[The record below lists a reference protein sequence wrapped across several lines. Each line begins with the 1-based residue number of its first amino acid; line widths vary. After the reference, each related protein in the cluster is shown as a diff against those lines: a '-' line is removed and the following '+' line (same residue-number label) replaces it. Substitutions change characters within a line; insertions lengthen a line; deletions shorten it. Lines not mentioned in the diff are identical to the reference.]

1 MNRLD
6 RKFKLNP
13 LSHDFIPKLKKKLN
27 PLANIFY
34 PKLYLGPESEDQY
47 SNQTCHNFSKV
58 NCFYTFCLFN
68 FTLSFCFYA
77 SLFSIELLDNETQS
91 PVTIL
96 QKLRKANIDRIII
109 GHLNINSIRNKIH
122 NLAESQ
128 IGSIFFSLP
137 KQR

>member
-6 RKFKLNP
+6 KKFKLNP

-47 SNQTCHNFSKV
+47 SNQTFHNFSKV